1 MFGLAEGQLQGCQ
14 DLACLVLSISLPRA
28 FCLGG
33 ERKKNEKRKEKR
45 VDLRRPSSRSLGTL
59 QQEEPLITT
68 L

>member
-1 MFGLAEGQLQGCQ
+1 MFGLAESQLQGCQ
-14 DLACLVLSISLPRA
+14 CLACLVVSISLPRA

-33 ERKKNEKRKEKR
+33 GKMRKKRKR

-59 QQEEPLITT
+59 QLEEPLITT